1 MNTLMPSVFPDVR
14 HELERTLVSARA
26 YAKETRTYREPEYR
40 NPEWDVERRLAGAIL
55 VQAIRD
61 YHEGKKLAQKKR
73 INSWDDCA
81 DGVAITAIANG
92 VDAYAWFKNEPLLGY
107 EGWTFDQVC
116 DVLKLDRETTSAAA
130 RLPSTYRNL
139 ERTMKGM
146 P

>member
-1 MNTLMPSVFPDVR
+1 LNTLMPGVFPDVR

-61 YHEGKKLAQKKR
+61 YHDGKKVAYKTR
-73 INSWDDCA
+73 INSWGDCV
-81 DGVAITAIANG
+81 DQKTTDTIANG
-92 VDAYAWFKNEPLLGY
+92 VDAYAWFVNEPIPGY
-107 EGWTFDQVC
+107 EGWTLDQVC
-116 DVLKLDRETTSAAA
+116 DVLHLDRETTSAVA

-139 ERTMKGM
+139 ERTMKVM